1 MSLSR
6 FQLQFHLEK
15 QANIIRQSPA
25 FHAAIVKHGELLR
38 ETYKKHPLFYKII
51 FRNSRFIICSTI
63 LSIYYH
69 QHAAA
74 LKDIKAF
81 FKGKN
86 MISENSLDSFLFFLR
101 VGRRLEV
108 KPCEHDKRQLRY
120 KPTPHALAETQA
132 LIASMARPYQALAP
146 QMPIAAPAGGARLSV
161 HLFRRLRATD
171 AQGGLPDRPG
181 AAIRAVYQQRCRPHG
196 AVDVVYRKHPTGLPL
211 SAALLGENRQV
222 LLRLT
227 RAREP
232 HSAGGGKIRPADH
245 HQ

>member
-25 FHAAIVKHGELLR
+25 FHAAIVKHGELLK

-69 QHAAA
+69 QPAAG

-86 MISENSLDSFLFFLR
+86 LISENSLDSFLFFA
-101 VGRRLEV
+101 GR
-108 KPCEHDKRQLRY
+108 
-120 KPTPHALAETQA
+120 
-132 LIASMARPYQALAP
+132 AP
-146 QMPIAAPAGGARLSV
+146 SGGQTL
-161 HLFRRLRATD
+161 
-171 AQGGLPDRPG
+171 
-181 AAIRAVYQQRCRPHG
+181 
-196 AVDVVYRKHPTGLPL
+196 
-211 SAALLGENRQV
+211 
-222 LLRLT
+222 
-227 RAREP
+227 
-232 HSAGGGKIRPADH
+232 
-245 HQ
+245 

>member
-15 QANIIRQSPA
+15 QANNIRQSAA
-25 FHAAIVKHGELLR
+25 FHTAIVKHGELLR

-69 QHAAA
+69 QPAAA

-146 QMPIAAPAGGARLSV
+146 QMPIEAA
-161 HLFRRLRATD
+161 
-171 AQGGLPDRPG
+171 
-181 AAIRAVYQQRCRPHG
+181 
-196 AVDVVYRKHPTGLPL
+196 
-211 SAALLGENRQV
+211 
-222 LLRLT
+222 
-227 RAREP
+227 
-232 HSAGGGKIRPADH
+232 
-245 HQ
+245 